1 MLIKT
6 SYDFDSTSSGVCVV
20 FLIHIVTIYPPTS
33 RLDYAL
39 GEEVRAQTVL
49 GESECVSVAYH
60 GRCKPTPPFSA
71 MG

>member
-20 FLIHIVTIYPPTS
+20 FFDSHCYHFIRLPG

-60 GRCKPTPPFSA
+60 GR
-71 MG
+71 